1 MIRNMALSFLRLML
15 VGCILNWYAT
25 TSFRFSRVKKVA
37 TARCPRLM
45 MAADNEAPGNAVPM
59 DSPEVKFV
67 LGELMKTL
75 EKSAKMTSSGA
86 SDANAIDTDAMMV
99 DVDAGFAKI
108 LSEIK
113 SSSKLT
119 EAQKRLLAA
128 ETALTM
134 SDAIQGDGNAAGSA
148 NPANNER
155 IGGTHNLAKT
165 RVYSQEA
172 GPYLVVHGPGAVG
185 RGVRAF
191 MRNLASANS
200 NSNNNNNNN
209 VVKVKYLEAA
219 SLGTVPEGELEYAVR
234 DCKSIIIAADAAS
247 DDDASTGA
255 AALQKEKRGWGLF
268 GTSASLSPAPSPPS
282 FVVTEKS
289 LKRLLNAAAMSQR
302 RKMAS
307 NDGGSGGNVKV
318 VALAAAAKEP
328 KSFASLLGTCLH
340 SMFVCSLLFCLSSM
354 SNSQPCVCVS
364 LCANLHATNL
374 CIFIIYIN
382 TTCVQAARPSV
393 WRTR

>member
-1 MIRNMALSFLRLML
+1 
-15 VGCILNWYAT
+15 
-25 TSFRFSRVKKVA
+25 
-37 TARCPRLM
+37 
-45 MAADNEAPGNAVPM
+45 
-59 DSPEVKFV
+59 
-67 LGELMKTL
+67 
-75 EKSAKMTSSGA
+75 
-86 SDANAIDTDAMMV
+86 
-99 DVDAGFAKI
+99 
-108 LSEIK
+108 
-113 SSSKLT
+113 
-119 EAQKRLLAA
+119 
-128 ETALTM
+128 
-134 SDAIQGDGNAAGSA
+134 
-148 NPANNER
+148 
-155 IGGTHNLAKT
+155 
-165 RVYSQEA
+165 
-172 GPYLVVHGPGAVG
+172 
-185 RGVRAF
+185 
-191 MRNLASANS
+191 MRSLASANS
-200 NSNNNNNNN
+200 NNNNNNNN

-234 DCKSIIIAADAAS
+234 DCKTIIIAADAAS

-255 AALQKEKRGWGLF
+255 AALQKEKRGWGSF
-268 GTSASLSPAPSPPS
+268 GISASLSPAPSPPS

-328 KSFASLLGTCLH
+328 KSLASLLGTCLVRACMH
-340 SMFVCSLLFCLSSM
+340 ACMHAMFVCSLLFCLLSDV
-354 SNSQPCVCVS
+354 QLARVCVS